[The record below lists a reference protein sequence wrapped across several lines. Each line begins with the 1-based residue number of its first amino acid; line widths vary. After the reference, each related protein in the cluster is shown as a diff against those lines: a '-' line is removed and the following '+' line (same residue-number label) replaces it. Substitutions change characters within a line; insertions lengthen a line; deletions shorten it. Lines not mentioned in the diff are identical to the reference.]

1 MGGGSDVHE
10 CCKGQGRSGAQMYR
24 GTLRCAIAE
33 GPWLIITCIETLLVR
48 TRGQIDARCQASGP
62 KSPTDPYP
70 NVCLPSSARGDATVV
85 PLARVT
91 ERGPAQPEPSPSPAF
106 HHHRHLHWHWQL
118 EAGERRVED
127 PQGEEGSLAPLLS
140 RLRFPHCLIFAY
152 SLTFSFSTA
161 TLSSSPKPSSL
172 RLVSP
177 WTPLSSDF
185 PCSQGC
191 TLCSALGP
199 TTPTIF
205 PCGISAKKFGLLYG
219 PARRWTAPQYPT
231 ELQTSG
237 TTVYPGHRTL
247 LTCGKQPRSLW
258 GKVWIQRPILPWS
271 VDSCGQPPN
280 LKSPSSCALSSRVQP
295 ILPVLPSLA
304 RSCESRLAHYCP
316 IPSRPDC
323 LLVLSAPGLVLVR
336 LAVKCDYARL
346 QYTAL
351 PQLSCPAPP
360 LHLRLHKVD

>member
-48 TRGQIDARCQASGP
+48 TRGQIDARCQASSP

-70 NVCLPSSARGDATVV
+70 NVCLPSSARGDATVA

-106 HHHRHLHWHWQL
+106 HHHRHWDWHWHWQL

-185 PCSQGC
+185 PGSQGC
-191 TLCSALGP
+191 TLCSALGS

-231 ELQTSG
+231 EYKHQVPLYIQDT
-237 TTVYPGHRTL
+237 GH
-247 LTCGKQPRSLW
+247 
-258 GKVWIQRPILPWS
+258 
-271 VDSCGQPPN
+271 
-280 LKSPSSCALSSRVQP
+280 ALDLRQAT
-295 ILPVLPSLA
+295 SLA
-304 RSCESRLAHYCP
+304 VGKGLDPAPHSPLVCGFVWTTPQSQISLFLRLVVARAAHSACSAQSCQ
-316 IPSRPDC
+316 
-323 LLVLSAPGLVLVR
+323 VLRVEAGPL
-336 LAVKCDYARL
+336 
-346 QYTAL
+346 
-351 PQLSCPAPP
+351 LSCSVPS
-360 LHLRLHKVD
+360 